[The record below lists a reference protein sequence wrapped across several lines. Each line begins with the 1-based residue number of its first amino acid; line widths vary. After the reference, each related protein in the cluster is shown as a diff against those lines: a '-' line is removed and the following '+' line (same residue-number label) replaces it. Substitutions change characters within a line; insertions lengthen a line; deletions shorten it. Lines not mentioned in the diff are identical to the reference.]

1 MNEFLARLKQRK
13 LVQWAIAYVAAAF
26 ALLQGIDIVAQQ
38 FGWPDGVRRGITLA
52 LIVGFFV
59 TLVLAWYHGER
70 GRQNVTGSELLIIGL
85 VLALGGGLLWRFAAT
100 AHVSGHIPLPLPNEK
115 ITPPALTIPDKSIA
129 VLPFENLSED
139 KANAYFATG
148 IQNEILTRLAK
159 IGALKVISHT
169 STQQYSARPSN
180 LAEIARQLAVANV
193 LEGSVQKAGD
203 RVHINVQ
210 LIRAATDEHLWAESY
225 DRKLED
231 IFGVEVEVAASVAG
245 ALKATLTGA
254 EHSAL
259 QQRPTNNPEAYD
271 AYLRGLAYSLRPG
284 VYESDILNAIKY
296 FGQAVALDP
305 KFALAWGWL
314 ARENALGYQYGVGNN
329 VPALLEAAKDA
340 VGKVI
345 ELQQNLGESH
355 LAEGYF
361 HFYCEHNYDSAIASF
376 EKAQQLAPGNS
387 QILEALA
394 AVWRRKGEWQRSLEY
409 FQQAKALDPRDV
421 QLLCSL
427 ATLHHE
433 LRQYPA
439 VLNICDQV
447 LEISPGNSVAS
458 AIKASCYQDEGNLP
472 AAATLLSRLHL
483 EPDSEDFPIQV
494 VQWRYERHYADA
506 LAVLKA
512 AIEGRDRPLRNWQ
525 KLYYTHAL
533 GLLQQFSGD
542 AVGARA
548 TWQRVENDSEELR
561 SSTEDLDPA
570 YRLASAYAALGDKT
584 KAFATLDRFEV
595 VKRPLDD
602 LVVLALFVECKARI
616 AALAGDKN
624 LALEQLAISAQKP
637 AGVSYGDLKFD
648 PLWDQLRG
656 DPRFEKIVASLAP
669 KEPSK

>member
-1 MNEFLARLKQRK
+1 
-13 LVQWAIAYVAAAF
+13 
-26 ALLQGIDIVAQQ
+26 
-38 FGWPDGVRRGITLA
+38 
-52 LIVGFFV
+52 
-59 TLVLAWYHGER
+59 
-70 GRQNVTGSELLIIGL
+70 
-85 VLALGGGLLWRFAAT
+85 
-100 AHVSGHIPLPLPNEK
+100 
-115 ITPPALTIPDKSIA
+115 
-129 VLPFENLSED
+129 
-139 KANAYFATG
+139 
-148 IQNEILTRLAK
+148 
-159 IGALKVISHT
+159 
-169 STQQYSARPSN
+169 
-180 LAEIARQLAVANV
+180 QLAVANV

-210 LIRAATDEHLWAESY
+210 LIRAATDEHLWAESF

-259 QQRPTNNPEAYD
+259 QQRPTDNPDAYD

-314 ARENALGYQYGVGNN
+314 ARENALGYQYGIGNN

-376 EKAQQLAPGNS
+376 EKAQKLAPRNS
-387 QILEALA
+387 QILEALP
-394 AVWRRKGEWQRSLEY
+394 AVLRRKGEWQRSLEY

-427 ATLHHE
+427 ATFHQD
-433 LRQYPA
+433 LRQYSTA
-439 VLNICDQV
+439 LNLCDQV
-447 LEISPGNSVAS
+447 LEISPDNSVAL
-458 AIKASCYQDEGNLP
+458 AIKAYSYQNEGNLP
-472 AAATLLSRLHL
+472 QAATLLSRLHL
-483 EPDSEDFPIQV
+483 EPGSEDFLIQV
-494 VQWRYERHYADA
+494 DQWKYERHYADA

-525 KLYYTHAL
+525 KADYTHAL

-561 SSTEDLDPA
+561 NSTEDLDPA

-602 LVVLALFVECKARI
+602 LMVLALFVECKARI

-648 PLWDQLRG
+648 PLWDQ
-656 DPRFEKIVASLAP
+656 
-669 KEPSK
+669 